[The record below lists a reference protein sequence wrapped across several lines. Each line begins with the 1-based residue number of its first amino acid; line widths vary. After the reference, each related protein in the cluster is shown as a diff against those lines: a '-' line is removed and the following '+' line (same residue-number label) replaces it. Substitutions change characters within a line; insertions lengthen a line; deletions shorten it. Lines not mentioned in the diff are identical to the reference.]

1 MTETTANDRDA
12 DARTGTLPEEC
23 TLCGLPTGDAPI
35 TDDALADADESVPGA
50 YCCRGCLEIAR
61 TVDDVE
67 AADAEQVRE
76 ERGGSDDAPDD
87 ADHTYLGVEGMHCAT
102 CETFIESAAADAE
115 GVHAADASY
124 ATDMLRVAHD
134 EDADLDALGRTLDRY
149 GYAVGDPERGTDAD
163 DRADTQLV
171 RFLIGGGVF
180 GMMVMLWYVL
190 FLYPTYLGFEPLVD
204 LGDLAG
210 LYLFGNVWLMSS
222 IVLFYTGYPIL
233 RGAVVSLR
241 AGQPNMDLLV
251 SLAALSSYAYSSVA
265 VVVGRTHVYFDVT
278 VAIVLVV
285 TVGNYYED
293 RIKRKAASGLSEL
306 TSARVSEAT
315 RLREDATESVPVA
328 DLAPGERVLVRPG
341 ERVPVDGEVIEGTAA
356 VDESLVTGESLP
368 ETRRPGDSLLG
379 GTVVTDEP
387 LVVEVGDEAESTL
400 DRLVDLLWEI
410 QSSRSGVQ
418 RLADKLATL
427 FVPTVLVLAVAA
439 TGWRLVGGA
448 PVADALLAGLT
459 VLIVSCPCALGLA
472 TPLAVA
478 SGIREAADS
487 GVVVASDTVFE
498 SAPEAD
504 VVVLDK
510 TGTLTDGRM
519 AVREVVSDESGV
531 ESEDL
536 LARAAT
542 LERYSAHPIAEAIV
556 DAVEGSE
563 SGTADGEKTD
573 SSETASAERTA
584 TADSTATATANSTAT
599 TTADSTAT
607 EINAENIETRDRGV
621 TGEVA
626 GESVAVGHPDMLA
639 DEGFAVSS
647 ALRRAA
653 DDARAEGHVPVAVGW
668 DGRARGVVVVGDSP
682 REGWREAVADLAAG
696 REVVVLTGDDERAAE
711 QFRAEPTVSEVF
723 AGVPPE
729 AKAETVERLKS
740 RGTVA
745 MVGDGSNDAP
755 ALATADLGV
764 ALGSGTDLAGDA
776 ADAVVVDGGLDAV
789 AAVFDVARGT
799 NRRIRH
805 NLGWA
810 FLYNIVA
817 VPLALLGLL
826 NPLFA
831 ALAMGTSSLVVVA
844 NSARSLGTASRA
856 KDRN

>member
-1 MTETTANDRDA
+1 MSETTMDE
-12 DARTGTLPEEC
+12 RTSAPDEC
-23 TLCGLPTGDAPI
+23 TLCGLPTGDSPV
-35 TDDALADADESVPGA
+35 TDEEVPGG

-61 TVDDVE
+61 TLDDVE
-67 AADAEQVRE
+67 SADPEEVRE
-76 ERGGSDDAPDD
+76 ERDAGGVEDAPED
-87 ADHTYLGVEGMHCAT
+87 AEHTYLSVEGMHCAT

-115 GVHAADASY
+115 GVHAAEASY

-134 EDADLDALGRTLDRY
+134 EASDLDSLGRTLDRY
-149 GYAVGDPERGTDAD
+149 GYAVGDPEGGSGDD
-163 DRADTQLV
+163 DRADNQIV
-171 RFLIGGGVF
+171 RFLLGGGIF
-180 GMMVMLWYVL
+180 GMMVMIWYLL
-190 FLYPTYLGFEPLVD
+190 FLYPTYLGYDPLVD
-204 LGDLAG
+204 LGGFDG

-251 SLAALSSYAYSSVA
+251 SLAAVSSYLYSSVA
-265 VVVGRTHVYFDVT
+265 VLVGQTHVYFDVS

-285 TVGNYYED
+285 TLGNYYED

-315 RLREDATESVPVA
+315 RVTEEGDGRGHESVPVT
-328 DLAPGERVLVRPG
+328 DLAPGEQVLVRPG
-341 ERVPVDGEVIEGTAA
+341 ERVPVDGEVSEGTAA

-368 ETRRPGDSLLG
+368 ETRRPGDPVLG

-387 LVVEVGDEAESTL
+387 LVVEVGEEAESTL

-427 FVPTVLVLAVAA
+427 FVPTVLVLAAGA
-439 TGWRLVGGA
+439 TAWRLLGGA

-487 GVVVASDTVFE
+487 GVVVASDAVFE

-519 AVREVVSDESGV
+519 AVQGVVVGDGGGESVGSDGTVDSDEVLS
-531 ESEDL
+531 
-536 LARAAT
+536 RAAA
-542 LERYSAHPIAEAIV
+542 LERYSAHPIADAIV
-556 DAVEGSE
+556 DAAGVEEAGA
-563 SGTADGEKTD
+563 TA
-573 SSETASAERTA
+573 TASADSTAETA
-584 TADSTATATANSTAT
+584 TEAEAADTVDRTATATATAE
-599 TTADSTAT
+599 TAT
-607 EINAENIETRDRGV
+607 ESAEIALDPESVESHDRGV
-621 TGEVA
+621 TGELA
-626 GESVAVGHPDMLA
+626 GAETAVGHPDLLA
-639 DEGFAVSS
+639 DRGFSFSADLRQAVEE
-647 ALRRAA
+647 
-653 DDARAEGHVPVAVGW
+653 AREEGHVPVAVGW
-668 DGRARGVVVVGDSP
+668 DGRVRGVVAVGDSP
-682 REGWREAVADLAAG
+682 REGWREAVADLAGGTDGG
-696 REVVVLTGDDERAAE
+696 RDVVVLTGDHERAAAR
-711 QFRAEPTVSEVF
+711 FRADPNVSEVF

-729 AKAETVERLKS
+729 AKATTVERLQS

-755 ALATADLGV
+755 ALAVADIGI

-789 AAVFDVARGT
+789 ASVFEIASGT
-799 NRRIRH
+799 NRRIRT

-810 FLYNIVA
+810 FLYNAVA
-817 VPLALLGLL
+817 VPLAILGLL

-831 ALAMGTSSLVVVA
+831 AVAMGTSSLVVVA
-844 NSARSLGTASRA
+844 NSARSLR
-856 KDRN
+856 